1 MRLYT
6 TDRGVA
12 KQVDEDTLAVLDLPH
27 ADLGS
32 LLTIDPDLS
41 TIADAPVRETVPI
54 SEVTLRAPVPRPS
67 KVFCMSA
74 NYHSHLDDEV
84 AGVLKMLN
92 PEGGDDQ
99 IKALKSTPTFFGVPT
114 SAVTG
119 PNDSIKLPAIAPDQV
134 DYEVEVAAVIGK
146 GGRDIK
152 PADAWDHIAGFTLSN
167 DVSAR
172 DLQQQAMSTPFFEL
186 GHAKGLDTFKPLG
199 PCLVTR
205 NAFSQPLD
213 IAIETKVN
221 GDLRQVARTSGMVHS
236 VEKSIAEISTYF
248 TLNPGD
254 VILTG
259 SPSGVGFFQ
268 GKFLKPGD
276 IIEMTAESIGTLCNK
291 VTG

>member
-6 TDRGVA
+6 TDRGIA
-12 KQVDEDTLAVLDLPH
+12 KQVDEDTLAVLNLPH

-54 SEVTLRAPVPRPS
+54 SEVPLRAPIPRPS

-92 PEGGDDQ
+92 PEGGGDQ
-99 IKALKSTPTFFGVPT
+99 IKALKSTPTFFGVPS

-119 PNDSIKLPAIAPDQV
+119 PNDSIKLPVIAPDQV
-134 DYEVEVAAVIGK
+134 DYEVEVAAIIGK
-146 GGRDIK
+146 GGRDIE

-172 DLQQQAMSTPFFEL
+172 DLQQQAMSAPFFEL

-205 NAFSQPLD
+205 DVFSQPFD
-213 IAIETKVN
+213 IAIETKIN
-221 GDLRQVARTSGMVHS
+221 GEVRQAARTTDMVHS
-236 VEKSIAEISTYF
+236 VEASIAEISRYF

-259 SPSGVGFFQ
+259 SPAGVGFFQ
-268 GKFLKPGD
+268 GNFLKSGD
-276 IIEMTAESIGTLCNK
+276 TIEMTAEGIGTLRNE
-291 VTG
+291 VVG

>member
-12 KQVDEDTLAVLDLPH
+12 KQVDEDTLAVLNLPH

-54 SEVTLRAPVPRPS
+54 SEATLRAPVPRPS

-99 IKALKSTPTFFGVPT
+99 IKALKATPTFFGVPS

-134 DYEVEVAAVIGK
+134 DYEVEVAAIIGK
-146 GGRDIK
+146 GGRDIE

-172 DLQQQAMSTPFFEL
+172 DLQQQAMSTPFFDL

-205 NAFSQPLD
+205 DAFSQPLN
-213 IAIETKVN
+213 IAVETKVN
-221 GDLRQVARTSGMVHS
+221 GEVRQAARTTDMVHS
-236 VEKSIAEISTYF
+236 IEASIAEISRYF

-254 VILTG
+254 IILTG
-259 SPSGVGFFQ
+259 SPAGVGFFQ
-268 GKFLKPGD
+268 GNFLKSGD
-276 IIEMTAESIGTLCNK
+276 TIEMTAEGIGTLRNE
-291 VTG
+291 VVG